1 MSNPASKI
9 TTSVLQ
15 RDGKKST
22 NMSGHYNYN
31 SIGTAEKNSK
41 NDDKFTENSNQ
52 LMTSQQSSGT
62 TQKQNQQTSIE
73 STNNNMI
80 FTQTNLQG
88 SGNLNSS
95 FKKVSQSSG
104 KHGSKSQSGRQAAI
118 GADKVVSSSSIKK
131 ANSSKKQS

>member
-1 MSNPASKI
+1 
-9 TTSVLQ
+9 
-15 RDGKKST
+15 
-22 NMSGHYNYN
+22 
-31 SIGTAEKNSK
+31 
-41 NDDKFTENSNQ
+41 
-52 LMTSQQSSGT
+52 
-62 TQKQNQQTSIE
+62 
-73 STNNNMI
+73 MI